1 MKTVVITG
9 ASSGI
14 GLASVQASL
23 KKGHVVI
30 ATARNQKDLDALEA
44 MGAQAVHMELQDEG
58 SVNEAANT
66 ILELSNNNID
76 ALFNNAGYGLQ
87 AAMEDT
93 SWQSLVDQHEINVI
107 GPIHFT
113 NRLLP
118 ALHSNSKLIFNGS
131 VLGVITIA
139 FRGPYC
145 MSKYALEAAVDA
157 YKLELEPKGVD
168 VHLIQ
173 PGPIEA
179 KFRPNALAVLKRTLN
194 GKTTRLD
201 YSDHIARL
209 ENPEN
214 SKGTLP
220 ASSVSDIYMGIV
232 EGSHKKTRY
241 LVTNT
246 AKSAAFFKRLLGS
259 GFHRIA
265 RESEPVRLNKKEV

>member
-14 GLASVQASL
+14 GQACVLASL
-23 KKGHVVI
+23 DKGHTVI
-30 ATARNQKDLDALEA
+30 ATARNEKDLKALEA
-44 MGAQAVHMELQDEG
+44 IGAIAIHMELQDEA
-58 SVNEAANT
+58 SVTQAAKT
-66 ILELSNNNID
+66 ILERCDNNID
-76 ALFNNAGYGLQ
+76 VLFNNAGYGLQ
-87 AAMEDT
+87 TAMEDST
-93 SWQSLVDQHEINVI
+93 WQSLADQHAINVI

-113 NRLLP
+113 NQLLP
-118 ALHSNSKLIFNGS
+118 ALNSNSKLIFNGS
-131 VLGVITIA
+131 ILGVITVA

-145 MSKYALEAAVDA
+145 MSKHALEAAVDA
-157 YKLELEPKGVD
+157 YKLELEQKGVA

-201 YSDHIARL
+201 YSNHIARL
-209 ENPEN
+209 ENTEN

-220 ASSVSDIYMGIV
+220 ASSVADIYMGIV

-265 RESEPVRLNKKEV
+265 RESEPVKLNSKI